1 MSKISYIKNA
11 SQTEA
16 WLAVY
21 YLYNLVNNLNKIP
34 SNCDSIQ
41 ELFLSLV
48 NRFKLN
54 NHLSNILSKKLSELV
69 KQKKL
74 TPMNLPPNRK
84 APFDKIHNI
93 TTNYQE
99 DYEIY
104 SNCGDWSTSTD
115 LEINLCRF
123 LFVEKRN
130 KLINLIKE
138 TFFTNISNNS
148 KYPVEIKNALNDFS
162 EIQIIKDSFNLSKKE
177 STVLMLSYL
186 THKTF
191 ELSYFSRNIQSEL
204 DSHYESKKSTEE
216 FYKRCLNFSDKEI
229 SEILNKRQ
237 PLIAYNIFSK
247 KLEIEEDMVDAIRQN
262 NLGVFYL
269 DLIKKNNC
277 KNSFKKE
284 SFSVSARDTN
294 ILIKLLQSDNPC
306 NILLYGEPGSGKT
319 EFSKTIAKETG
330 LTSYIYKNEI
340 ETKSEYMDRLF
351 SYLTISKNDSVLI
364 IDEAENI
371 LKAIESDYFNTGK
384 TKGLINKMLDNSK
397 NKVIW
402 IVNSL
407 SYIPQ
412 STLRRFNYSLEFKEM
427 PKETLKAI
435 VEKRIHKINIST
447 NAKKKIIELFDNY
460 KITGASI
467 DNVIK
472 GIEAFKD
479 SDEDELLLNVE
490 NILKVN
496 SKLLFGKK
504 RMRDTV
510 QDSYDLSVLNTSMPV
525 EDICDM
531 VENAI
536 NQYKNSGEK
545 KGIRLLFY
553 GLSGTGKTE
562 LARYI
567 SKVLNKKIL
576 LQRTSNIISP
586 FVGMTEQNIAMAF
599 DEADRND
606 SILLFDEADS
616 FFADRGMAQH
626 SWDRTMVNEFLT
638 QMEEFSGILI
648 CTTNL
653 RNIMDP
659 AMQRRFHI
667 LTEFKPLTKNG
678 IESLL
683 DKFFP
688 DKNFSDFEIE
698 KLSSYETV
706 TPGDF
711 GSLKGRIDFMSP
723 EKVTDTYIVN
733 ELITIQKEK
742 CNNVSHSIGFAC

>member
-21 YLYNLVNNLNKIP
+21 YLYNFANNLNKIP
-34 SNCDSIQ
+34 SEYNSIQ

-48 NRFKLN
+48 NRFNLTD
-54 NHLSNILSKKLSELV
+54 HLSNILSKKLSDLV

-74 TPMNLPPNRK
+74 TPFVLPKNRK
-84 APFDKIHNI
+84 SPFDKIQNI

-104 SNCGDWSTSTD
+104 NNCGEWSTETD
-115 LEINLCRF
+115 LEINLCRL
-123 LFVEKRN
+123 LFVEKNN
-130 KLINLIKE
+130 KLTNLIKE
-138 TFFTNISNNS
+138 TFFGNKNSNS
-148 KYPVEIKNALNDFS
+148 KFPEEIKNALNDFS
-162 EIQIIKDSFNLSKKE
+162 QIKIVKDTFNLNQKE
-177 STVLMLSYL
+177 STVVMLSYL
-186 THKTF
+186 SNKIS
-191 ELSYFSRNIQSEL
+191 ELSYFTKNIQTFFSNR
-204 DSHYESKKSTEE
+204 YEDKISSKE
-216 FYKRCLNFSDKEI
+216 FYKRCLNFSSKEI

-237 PLIAYNIFSK
+237 PLLAYNIFSDK
-247 KLEIEEDMVDAIRQN
+247 LKLEDDMIDAIRQN

-269 DLIKKNNC
+269 DLIKKINC
-277 KNSFKKE
+277 KNSFRKE

-306 NILLYGEPGSGKT
+306 NIILYGTPGAGKT

-330 LTSYIYKNEI
+330 LTTYIYKNEI

-351 SYLTISKNDSVLI
+351 SYLTISKTDSVLI

-402 IVNSL
+402 IVNSI

-412 STLRRFNYSLEFKEM
+412 STLRRFNYSLKFKEM
-427 PKETLKAI
+427 PKATLKEI
-435 VEKRIHKINIST
+435 VEKKIRKIKIST
-447 NAKKKIIELFDNY
+447 KAKKKIIELFDNY

-467 DNVIK
+467 DNVVK

-479 SDEDELLLNVE
+479 SDENELLLNVE
-490 NILKVN
+490 NILKTN
-496 SKLLFGKK
+496 SLLLYGKNK
-504 RMRDTV
+504 MRDTV

-531 VENAI
+531 IQNAI

-562 LARYI
+562 LVRYI
-567 SKVLNKKIL
+567 AKVLNKKIL
-576 LQRTSNIISP
+576 LQRTSDIISP

-616 FFADRGMAQH
+616 FFPNRQNAQH

-667 LTEFKPLTKNG
+667 LTEFKPLTENG
-678 IESLL
+678 IKTMLN
-683 DKFFP
+683 KFFP
-688 DKNFSDFEIE
+688 DKNFSDFAIE
-698 KLSSYETV
+698 ELSSYETV

-723 EKVTDTYIVN
+723 EKVTATYIVN